1 VFGTRRAYDF
11 IRQLIAEE
19 NLNLKICCALPGLTT
34 GYGPSHQAT
43 EDLAMM
49 LAIPGLTVVAPR
61 DALDIEQ
68 AVPQIGAHQGGR
80 LMRLLRGQ
88 VPLVL
93 DEYDYKSEL
102 GSAKRLRGG
111 NDALVISSGLM
122 TMLTLEVAKQLEA
135 DGIKVA
141 APHCP
146 TIKPLDEAA
155 VLAEARQPGRVVVV
169 TEDHSVMG
177 GLGEAVARLLMR
189 KGVMPARFRML
200 ALPDAFLDAGALPT
214 LHDRYGISAEKMAA
228 SIKSCLK

>member
-1 VFGTRRAYDF
+1 
-11 IRQLIAEE
+11 
-19 NLNLKICCALPGLTT
+19 
-34 GYGPSHQAT
+34 
-43 EDLAMM
+43 
-49 LAIPGLTVVAPR
+49 
-61 DALDIEQ
+61 
-68 AVPQIGAHQGGR
+68 
-80 LMRLLRGQ
+80 MRLLRGQ
-88 VPLVL
+88 VPQVL

-141 APHCP
+141 VPHCP
-146 TIKPLDEAA
+146 TIKPLNEAA
-155 VLAEARQPGRVVVV
+155 ILAEARQPGRVVVV